1 MPVTVFSAVC
11 EMISRADA
19 SFQNVWGLQSCADTI
34 YEFGSEEQKEKYLK
48 MAYEG
53 ATMSM
58 DLTEPDAGSDL
69 RVLCSRLP
77 KMWRMAAGA

>member
-48 MAYEG
+48 MACEG
-53 ATMSM
+53 PQCQWT
-58 DLTEPDAGSDL
+58 TEPDAGSDL
-69 RVLCSRLP
+69 QSVML
-77 KMWRMAAGA
+77 KATEDGE